1 MLAFVL
7 CAFAVLNSAA
17 AFAAGSNETAASGIT
32 VESANGAER
41 VIPSIVS
48 ADEWEVLRLVNSERS
63 ARGLSPLTTFST
75 LQSGAEIRAREIVTL
90 FSHTRPNG
98 ESCFTVLDEVGIGNY
113 QSPGENIAAGQNS
126 PAAVMNSWM
135 NSEGHRNNILSAS
148 YKHVGV
154 GMKHE
159 PNSTYGKHW
168 VQLFCAGFSERYTE
182 CSLMLPSSMRFPLGT
197 SISSMGIA
205 VRLRSN
211 VWGDCYMPLS
221 DEFCTGFNSGS
232 AGEQTVTVNIE
243 GCTAV
248 FSVVLAAQSGIPGD
262 VDGDGMVTSSD
273 ALMIMRHAL
282 GVAHLSGAALAAA
295 DADGDGNVTAADSLL
310 AMRTAMGF

>member
-1 MLAFVL
+1 MGS
-7 CAFAVLNSAA
+7 FAPCEQRTFCKGTVAA
-17 AFAAGSNETAASGIT
+17 DDFFNA
-32 VESANGAER
+32 
-41 VIPSIVS
+41 
-48 ADEWEVLRLVNSERS
+48 SER
-63 ARGLSPLTTFST
+63 RGDSCA
-75 LQSGAEIRAREIVTL
+75 GDRDA

-113 QSPGENIAAGQNS
+113 QSAGENIAAGQNS

-148 YKHVGV
+148 YKHIGV

-159 PNSTYGKHW
+159 PNSIYGKHW

-182 CSLMLPSSMRFPLGT
+182 CSLMLPSSMQFPLGT

-248 FSVVLAAQSGIPGD
+248 FPLFSQRSRAFR
-262 VDGDGMVTSSD
+262 GM
-273 ALMIMRHAL
+273 L
-282 GVAHLSGAALAAA
+282 
-295 DADGDGNVTAADSLL
+295 TATAGSLQ
-310 AMRTAMGF
+310 AMHS

>member
-75 LQSGAEIRAREIVTL
+75 LQSGAEIRAREIVAL

-113 QSPGENIAAGQNS
+113 QSAGENIAAGQNS

-135 NSEGHRNNILSAS
+135 NSEGHRNNILSSS
-148 YKHVGV
+148 YKHIGV

-159 PNSTYGKHW
+159 PNSIYGKHW

-182 CSLMLPSSMRFPLGT
+182 CSLMLPSSMQFPLGT

-262 VDGDGMVTSSD
+262 VDGDGRVTSSD

-282 GVAHLSGAALAAA
+282 GVVHLSGAALAAA
-295 DADGDGNVTAADSLL
+295 DADGDGNITAADSLL

>member
-17 AFAAGSNETAASGIT
+17 TFAAGSNETAASGIA

-113 QSPGENIAAGQNS
+113 QSAGENIAAGQNS

-135 NSEGHRNNILSAS
+135 NS
-148 YKHVGV
+148 
-154 GMKHE
+154 
-159 PNSTYGKHW
+159 
-168 VQLFCAGFSERYTE
+168 
-182 CSLMLPSSMRFPLGT
+182 
-197 SISSMGIA
+197 
-205 VRLRSN
+205 
-211 VWGDCYMPLS
+211 
-221 DEFCTGFNSGS
+221 
-232 AGEQTVTVNIE
+232 
-243 GCTAV
+243 
-248 FSVVLAAQSGIPGD
+248 
-262 VDGDGMVTSSD
+262 
-273 ALMIMRHAL
+273 
-282 GVAHLSGAALAAA
+282 
-295 DADGDGNVTAADSLL
+295 
-310 AMRTAMGF
+310 

>member
-1 MLAFVL
+1 MKKRYLKQLLAFVL

-113 QSPGENIAAGQNS
+113 QSAGENIAAGQNS

-148 YKHVGV
+148 YKHIGV

-159 PNSTYGKHW
+159 PNSIYEKHW

-182 CSLMLPSSMRFPLGT
+182 CSLMLPSSMQIDKLHGHSR
-197 SISSMGIA
+197 
-205 VRLRSN
+205 
-211 VWGDCYMPLS
+211 
-221 DEFCTGFNSGS
+221 
-232 AGEQTVTVNIE
+232 
-243 GCTAV
+243 
-248 FSVVLAAQSGIPGD
+248 
-262 VDGDGMVTSSD
+262 
-273 ALMIMRHAL
+273 
-282 GVAHLSGAALAAA
+282 AAA
-295 DADGDGNVTAADSLL
+295 VECLGRLLYAAF
-310 AMRTAMGF
+310 R

>member
-1 MLAFVL
+1 MKKRYLKQLLAFVL

-113 QSPGENIAAGQNS
+113 QSAGENIAAGQNS

-148 YKHVGV
+148 YKHIGV

-159 PNSTYGKHW
+159 PNSVYGKPD
-168 VQLFCAGFSERYTE
+168 ASE
-182 CSLMLPSSMRFPLGT
+182 FD
-197 SISSMGIA
+197 A
-205 VRLRSN
+205 VPAR
-211 VWGDCYMPLS
+211 
-221 DEFCTGFNSGS
+221 
-232 AGEQTVTVNIE
+232 NIDKLH
-243 GCTAV
+243 GH
-248 FSVVLAAQSGIPGD
+248 S
-262 VDGDGMVTSSD
+262 
-273 ALMIMRHAL
+273 R
-282 GVAHLSGAALAAA
+282 AAA
-295 DADGDGNVTAADSLL
+295 VECLGRLLYAAF
-310 AMRTAMGF
+310 R

>member
-113 QSPGENIAAGQNS
+113 QSAGENIAAGQNS

-135 NSEGHRNNILSAS
+135 DSEGHRNNILSAS
-148 YKHVGV
+148 YKHIGV

-182 CSLMLPSSMRFPLGT
+182 CSLMLPSSMQFPLGT

-211 VWGDCYMPLS
+211 VWGDCYLS
-221 DEFCTGFNSGS
+221 L
-232 AGEQTVTVNIE
+232 IH
-243 GCTAV
+243 
-248 FSVVLAAQSGIPGD
+248 I
-262 VDGDGMVTSSD
+262 
-273 ALMIMRHAL
+273 
-282 GVAHLSGAALAAA
+282 
-295 DADGDGNVTAADSLL
+295 
-310 AMRTAMGF
+310 

>member
-1 MLAFVL
+1 M
-7 CAFAVLNSAA
+7 
-17 AFAAGSNETAASGIT
+17 
-32 VESANGAER
+32 
-41 VIPSIVS
+41 
-48 ADEWEVLRLVNSERS
+48 
-63 ARGLSPLTTFST
+63 
-75 LQSGAEIRAREIVTL
+75 
-90 FSHTRPNG
+90 
-98 ESCFTVLDEVGIGNY
+98 LDEVGIGNY
-113 QSPGENIAAGQNS
+113 QSAGENIAAGQNS

-148 YKHVGV
+148 YKHIGV

-159 PNSTYGKHW
+159 PNSIYGEHW

-182 CSLMLPSSMRFPLGT
+182 CSLMLPSSMQFPLGT
-197 SISSMGIA
+197 AISSMGIA

-262 VDGDGMVTSSD
+262 VDGDGRVTSSD

-282 GVAHLSGAALAAA
+282 GVVHLSGAALAAA